1 MIIYKYNELFNFSKP
16 LRYDDVAKENLK
28 KLLDNLE
35 NVKVIKFA
43 DYKRSVEISNSNDK
57 VEERKVIGLKKKN
70 QSVNFDPKNAVSNSI
85 KKTDYSKSTKIEVMK
100 NYSKHRVSSRIFG
113 VGKEDSYSL
122 AINGKHFISDIRG
135 EEGKTLVSN
144 KITKAFWEILS
155 ELSILQ
161 EDKRKNIISEEEYN
175 DSVTEL
181 KNKWNKWYSKLN

>member
-35 NVKVIKFA
+35 NVKIVKFA
-43 DYKRSVEISNSNDK
+43 DYKRSVEISNTNDK

-85 KKTDYSKSTKIEVMK
+85 KKPDYSKSTKIEVMK
-100 NYSKHRVSSRIFG
+100 NYSKHRVSSKVFG

-155 ELSILQ
+155 ELSTLQ

-181 KNKWNKWYSKLN
+181 KNKWFKWFGKLK

>member
-35 NVKVIKFA
+35 SVKVIKFA
-43 DYKRSVEISNSNDK
+43 DYKRSVEISNTNDK

-85 KKTDYSKSTKIEVMK
+85 KKPDYSKSTKIEVMK
-100 NYSKHRVSSRIFG
+100 NYSKHRVSSKIFG

-155 ELSILQ
+155 ELSTLQ

>member
-1 MIIYKYNELFNFSKP
+1 

-43 DYKRSVEISNSNDK
+43 DYKRSVEISNTNDK

-85 KKTDYSKSTKIEVMK
+85 KKPDYSKSTKIEVMK
-100 NYSKHRVSSRIFG
+100 NYSKHRVSSKIFG

-122 AINGKHFISDIRG
+122 SINGKHFVSDIRG

-155 ELSILQ
+155 ELSTLQ

-181 KNKWNKWYSKLN
+181 KNKWFKWFGKLK

>member
-43 DYKRSVEISNSNDK
+43 DYKRSVEISNTNDK

-85 KKTDYSKSTKIEVMK
+85 KKPDYSKSTKIEVMK
-100 NYSKHRVSSRIFG
+100 NYSKHRVSSKIFG

>member
-35 NVKVIKFA
+35 SVKVIKFA

-57 VEERKVIGLKKKN
+57 VEERKVIGLKRKN

-85 KKTDYSKSTKIEVMK
+85 KKPDYSKSTKIEVMK
-100 NYSKHRVSSRIFG
+100 NYSKHRVSSKIFG

-135 EEGKTLVSN
+135 EEGKNLVSN

-155 ELSILQ
+155 ELSTLQ

>member
-85 KKTDYSKSTKIEVMK
+85 KKPDYSKSTKIEVMK
-100 NYSKHRVSSRIFG
+100 NYSKHRVSSKIFG

-155 ELSILQ
+155 ELSTLQ